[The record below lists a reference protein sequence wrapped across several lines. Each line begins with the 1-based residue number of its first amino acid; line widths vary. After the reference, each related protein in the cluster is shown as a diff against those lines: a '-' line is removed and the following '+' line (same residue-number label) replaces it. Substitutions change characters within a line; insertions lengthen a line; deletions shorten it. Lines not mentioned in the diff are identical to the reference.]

1 MLRTMSYV
9 NLIFAVC
16 YFLAYLQSG
25 SSTVILG
32 LLVVVVY
39 SWLVLRKLEREE
51 PGWGVVQWLLAACV
65 LVFALYIVYSA
76 VSTLLD
82 AIDYQYFPASSLL
95 LIGSGLLFSLGLFF
109 HLYLSLGANNEKKDH

>member
-16 YFLAYLQSG
+16 YFLAYLQNG
-25 SSTVILG
+25 SSTVIGG
-32 LLVVVVY
+32 LLIVVVY
-39 SWLVLRKLEREE
+39 SWLVLRKLERGER
-51 PGWGVVQWLLAACV
+51 GSNVIQWVLAAGV
-65 LVFALYIVYSA
+65 LIFALYIGYSA

-82 AIDYQYFPASSLL
+82 AIDYQYFPGSSLL